1 MKKRITV
8 VTLLVIAASLV
19 AWGSTAFTAVDGR
32 ATNVVT
38 TNRIEMSVKETGDFA
53 ATEQTGVYE
62 LADHLLP
69 NQSAD
74 KEVTL
79 ENTGVE
85 PFYARV
91 RAEIAVTDDAGN
103 RLVDENGNGYD
114 AYILLDFQTDKWTA
128 GADGWYY
135 YNGQVGKNETTS
147 AVFKTVTLDKTAPN
161 AMQKAKVTITVR
173 AQAVQAKNNPVPA
186 GGVTA
191 ITGWPN

>member
-53 ATEQTGVYE
+53 ATEETGVYE

-74 KEVTL
+74 KKVTL
-79 ENTGVE
+79 ENTGAE

-91 RAEIAVTDDAGN
+91 HVDIEVKDAKGKPMDDA
-103 RLVDENGNGYD
+103 YD
-114 AYILLDFQTDKWTA
+114 AYILLDHQTGSWVA

-147 AVFKTVTLDKTAPN
+147 PVFTKVTLDKTAPN